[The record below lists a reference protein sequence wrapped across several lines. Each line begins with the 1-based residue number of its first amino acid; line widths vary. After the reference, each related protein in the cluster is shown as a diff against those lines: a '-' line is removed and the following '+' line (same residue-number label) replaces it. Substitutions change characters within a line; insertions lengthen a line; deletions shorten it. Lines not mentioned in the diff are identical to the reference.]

1 MKVKICGLNNHE
13 NLQAIQVFNPD
24 LLGFIF
30 YEKSPRY
37 LDLNRM
43 EKPIQELETSAKK
56 VGVFVDAP
64 IDQVLA
70 YSQLL
75 GLDYCQL
82 HGDESL
88 DYVQTIKAAG
98 LKIIKVFRIGKA
110 GIQKQHLDAFDGL
123 CEYFLFDT
131 NTKNYGGSGKKFDWA
146 IINKYKGKTPFIL
159 SGGIGPE
166 DAALIAQV
174 DHPMFA
180 GVDLNSR
187 FESEPGIKNT
197 DSLNQF
203 FTALKNQKSYDL
215 FNR

>member
-1 MKVKICGLNNHE
+1 MKVKICGLNNPE

-24 LLGFIF
+24 FLGFIF
-30 YEKSPRY
+30 YEKSPRC

-43 EKPIQELETSAKK
+43 EKPIQDLETNAEK

-82 HGDESL
+82 HGGESL
-88 DYVQTIKAAG
+88 DYVKTIKAAG

-110 GIQKQHLDAFDGL
+110 GIQKQQLDAFDGL
-123 CEYFLFDT
+123 CDYFLFDT

-146 IINKYKGKTPFIL
+146 IVNQYKGKTPFIL

-166 DAALIAQV
+166 DAALIKQV

-203 FTALKNQKSYDL
+203 FTALKNQQSYEL

>member
-1 MKVKICGLNNHE
+1 MGI
-13 NLQAIQVFNPD
+13 NLDRKLLALVAADMVGFSRLIESNEIQI
-24 LLGFIF
+24 LQ
-30 YEKSPRY
+30 R
-37 LDLNRM
+37 
-43 EKPIQELETSAKK
+43 
-56 VGVFVDAP
+56 
-64 IDQVLA
+64 
-70 YSQLL
+70 
-75 GLDYCQL
+75 
-82 HGDESL
+82 
-88 DYVQTIKAAG
+88 
-98 LKIIKVFRIGKA
+98 
-110 GIQKQHLDAFDGL
+110 QKQHLIKVI
-123 CEYFLFDT
+123 EP
-131 NTKNYGGSGKKFDWA
+131 S
-146 IINKYKGKTPFIL
+146 INKYKGKTPFIL

>member
-1 MKVKICGLNNHE
+1 MKVKICGLNDPE

-30 YEKSPRY
+30 YEKSPRR
-37 LDLNRM
+37 LDLDRM

-64 IDQVLA
+64 IDHVLA
-70 YSQLL
+70 YCQLL

-88 DYVQTIKAAG
+88 DYVQTIKATG
-98 LKIIKVFRIGKA
+98 LKIIKVFRMGKV
-110 GIQKQHLDAFDGL
+110 GVQTHQLDAFDGL
-123 CEYFLFDT
+123 CDYFLFDT
-131 NTKNYGGSGKKFDWA
+131 NTKNYGGSGKKFDWSL
-146 IINKYKGKTPFIL
+146 IKQYKGNTPFIL
-159 SGGIGPE
+159 SGGIDPE
-166 DAALIAQV
+166 DAAQV
-174 DHPMFA
+174 EQFDHPLFE
-180 GVDLNSR
+180 GIDLNSR
-187 FESEPGIKNT
+187 FESEPGVKNT

>member
-1 MKVKICGLNNHE
+1 MKVKICGLNNPE
-13 NLQAIQVFNPD
+13 NLQAIQVFKPD

-30 YEKSPRY
+30 YEKSPRC

-43 EKPIQELETSAKK
+43 EKPIQELDTNAKK
-56 VGVFVDAP
+56 VGVFVDAAVEK
-64 IDQVLA
+64 VLA

-88 DYVQTIKAAG
+88 DYAKTIKATG

-110 GIQKQHLDAFDGL
+110 GIQKQQLDAFDGL
-123 CEYFLFDT
+123 CDYFLFDT
-131 NTKNYGGSGKKFDWA
+131 NTKNYGGSGKKFDWT
-146 IINKYKGKTPFIL
+146 IINQYKGKTPFIL

-166 DAALIAQV
+166 DAALIEQV
-174 DHPMFA
+174 DHSMFA
-180 GVDLNSR
+180 GIDLNSR
-187 FESEPGIKNT
+187 FESEPGLKNT

-203 FTALKNQKSYDL
+203 FTALKKSTIV
-215 FNR
+215 

>member
-1 MKVKICGLNNHE
+1 MKVKICGLNDPE
-13 NLQAIQVFNPD
+13 NLKAIQIFNPD

-30 YEKSPRY
+30 YEKSPRC

-43 EKPIQELETSAKK
+43 EKPIQELESSAKK

-64 IDQVLA
+64 IDQILA

-88 DYVQTIKAAG
+88 DYLRTIKATG

-110 GIQKQHLDAFDGL
+110 GMKKHQLDAFDGL
-123 CEYFLFDT
+123 CDYFLFDT
-131 NTKNYGGSGKKFDWA
+131 NTKNFGGSGKKFDWA
-146 IINKYKGKTPFIL
+146 IINQYKGNTPFIL

-166 DAALIAQV
+166 DAALIEQV

-180 GVDLNSR
+180 GIDLNSR
-187 FESEPGIKNT
+187 FESGPGIKNT

-203 FTALKNQKSYDL
+203 FTALKNQQSYEL